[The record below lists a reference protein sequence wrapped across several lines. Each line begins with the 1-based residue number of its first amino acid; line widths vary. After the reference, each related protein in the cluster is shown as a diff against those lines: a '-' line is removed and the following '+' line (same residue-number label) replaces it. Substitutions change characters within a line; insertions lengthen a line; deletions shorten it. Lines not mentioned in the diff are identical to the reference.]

1 MNNGSDKKQK
11 VAVVTDTTACVPQE
25 QVARYNIEVVPIQ
38 LIIDNKVYRD
48 GIDINPTEFYT
59 ILRQAKKT
67 PTTSSSSPEH
77 YLEAFRRAS
86 QRATDILCLTEPA
99 KFSAMFNSARI
110 AADIAG
116 ETLPGVTIEV
126 LSCTTAAAGQGLVAL
141 AAARTAALDKS
152 LDEVKADTLGVMSRV
167 NLLATLDTLH
177 YLARSGR
184 VPQAAA
190 MVNNILNI
198 KPVFTL
204 NHSDAHTVAL
214 PRSMKSATKRMLK
227 LMGPLVAKARPL
239 HVAVMH
245 ADALEQALAFK
256 DKISSQFECQEIFIT
271 EFTPVMGVH
280 TGPGLI
286 GVAFYGE

>member
-1 MNNGSDKKQK
+1 MDNEKDAMQK
-11 VAVVTDTTACVPQE
+11 TVVVTDTTACVPQE
-25 QVARYNIEVVPIQ
+25 QVSRYNIEVVPIQ
-38 LIIDNKVYRD
+38 LIIDNKAYRD

-59 ILRQAKKT
+59 ILRQAKKM
-67 PTTSSSSPEH
+67 PTTSSSSPEN

-86 QRATDILCLTEPA
+86 RRAAGILCLTEPA
-99 KFSAMFNSARI
+99 KFSAMFDSARI
-110 AADIAG
+110 AAQIAG

-126 LSCTTAAAGQGLVAL
+126 LDCSTAAAGQGLVAL
-141 AAARTAALDKS
+141 AAAKTAALDKP
-152 LDEVKADTLGVMSRV
+152 LDEVKETALNVMSRV
-167 NLLATLDTLH
+167 NLLATLDTLQ

-214 PRSMKSATKRMLK
+214 PRSMKSAIKRMLK
-227 LMGPLVAKARPL
+227 LMEPLVEKGRPL

-245 ADALEQALAFK
+245 ADALERA
-256 DKISSQFECQEIFIT
+256 ISFQNRISMQFECEEIFLT

>member
-1 MNNGSDKKQK
+1 MSDGNTIKQK
-11 VAVVTDTTACVPQE
+11 VAVVTDTTACVPHE
-25 QVARYNIEVVPIQ
+25 QVVRYNIEVVPIQ
-38 LIIDNKVYRD
+38 LIIDNKAYRD
-48 GIDINPTEFYT
+48 GIDIKPTDFYT
-59 ILRQAKKT
+59 LLRQAKKL

-77 YLEAFRRAS
+77 YIEAFRRAS
-86 QRATDILCLTEPA
+86 RRARGILCLTEPA
-99 KFSAMFNSARI
+99 KFSAMYNSARL
-110 AADIAG
+110 AADMAG

-126 LSCTTAAAGQGLVAL
+126 LECTTAAAGQGLVAM
-141 AAARTAALDKS
+141 AAARTAAQEKS
-152 LDEVKADTLGVMSRV
+152 LDEVKASTINVMSRV
-167 NLLATLDTLH
+167 NLLATLDTLQ

-198 KPVFTL
+198 KPIFTL
-204 NHSDAHTVAL
+204 NHTDAHTVAL

-227 LMGPLVAKARPL
+227 LMQPLVTKGRPL

-245 ADALEQALAFK
+245 ADALEQAMSFQN
-256 DKISSQFECQEIFIT
+256 KISSKFECQEIFVT

>member
-1 MNNGSDKKQK
+1 MAQK

-25 QVARYNIEVVPIQ
+25 QVAKYNIEVVPIQ
-38 LIIDNKVYRD
+38 LIIDNKAYRD

-59 ILRQAKKT
+59 ILRQVKKT

-77 YLEAFRRAS
+77 YLEAFRQASLRAPS
-86 QRATDILCLTEPA
+86 ILCLTEPS
-99 KFSAMFNSARI
+99 KFSAMYNSARI

-116 ETLPGVTIEV
+116 DTLPGISIDV
-126 LSCTTAAAGQGLVAL
+126 LDCTTAAAGMGLVAL
-141 AAARTAALDKS
+141 AAARAAALDNP
-152 LDEVKADTLGVMSRV
+152 LDEVKETSLSIMSKV
-167 NLLATLDTLH
+167 NLLATLDTLQ

-190 MVNNILNI
+190 MVNSILNI

-227 LMGPLVAKARPL
+227 LMAPMVSKGRPL

-245 ADALEQALAFK
+245 ADALEQAVAFK
-256 DKISSQFECQEIFIT
+256 NRIMSQFECREILIT

>member
-1 MNNGSDKKQK
+1 MINGSNARQK
-11 VAVVTDTTACVPQE
+11 TVVVTDTTACVPQG
-25 QVARYNIEVVPIQ
+25 QVSRYNIEVVPIQ
-38 LIIDNKVYRD
+38 LIIDDKAYRD

-67 PTTSSSSPEH
+67 PTTSSSSPEN

-86 QRATDILCLTEPA
+86 QRATGILCLTEPA
-99 KFSAMFNSARI
+99 KFSAMFDSARI
-110 AADIAG
+110 AAQIAG

-141 AAARTAALDKS
+141 AAAKTAALDKP
-152 LDEVKADTLGVMSRV
+152 LDEVKETAVNVMSRV
-167 NLLATLDTLH
+167 NLLATLDTLQ

-190 MVNNILNI
+190 MVNSILNI

-214 PRSMKSATKRMLK
+214 PRSLRSAIKRMLK
-227 LMGPLVAKARPL
+227 LMEPLVKKGRPL

-245 ADALEQALAFK
+245 ADALERAISFQN
-256 DKISSQFECQEIFIT
+256 KISSQFECEEIFIT

-286 GVAFYGE
+286 GAAFYGE